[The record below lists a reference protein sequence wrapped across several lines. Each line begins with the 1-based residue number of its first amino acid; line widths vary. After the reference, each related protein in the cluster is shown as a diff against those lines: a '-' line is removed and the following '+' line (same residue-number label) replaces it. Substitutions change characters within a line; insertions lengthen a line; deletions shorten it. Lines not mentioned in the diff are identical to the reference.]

1 MQERIKIKIILVAE
15 DVRDEQVPGVGLECA
30 VVAHRPVV
38 LVLPDTS
45 NIALLKKSTEIYRR
59 GYFSFSLIKIA

>member
-1 MQERIKIKIILVAE
+1 M

-45 NIALLKKSTEIYRR
+45 NIALLEKSTEIYRR